1 MSLDFHTK
9 IQSLTNKLH
18 GLTAPQKKDIDIEDV
33 KSSLKKMLDEIGKEL
48 IKTSKRVEKIEN
60 RLVKRL
66 RSYRK

>member
-9 IQSLTNKLH
+9 IQNLTNKLH
-18 GLTAPQKKDIDIEDV
+18 SLTAPQKKDIDIEDV

-48 IKTSKRVEKIEN
+48 IKTSKRVDKIEN

-66 RSYRK
+66 KNYRK